1 MHYQQPRPKRRGNH
15 IARTPSARRAILCR
29 APPRFC
35 LVGRPSGLCRNTI
48 GVQSRSCSPRVSSAQ
63 ARLFRRGRGRGSIAP
78 ILASSKAAMS
88 WRAAPISRVPSAM
101 KTLYGWR
108 KHGHDDNVCA
118 TLAWASCNESSENGD
133 RAGCSRALLEHG
145 MSGATLGPDNPKR
158 VLIASRRGR
167 FTDVLLQMRD
177 LP

>member
-108 KHGHDDNVCA
+108 NTA
-118 TLAWASCNESSENGD
+118 TTTMSAPRWRGLHATNRARMVTG
-133 RAGCSRALLEHG
+133 AGCSRALLEHG
-145 MSGATLGPDNPKR
+145 MSGATLGPDNPER